1 MTRQS
6 QADRVLARLKQG
18 PATTWD
24 IGPALGILC
33 PTRRI
38 FELREAGFEIEMS
51 EQRRAG
57 KRVCTY
63 TLKGQQEL
71 FGSFDNNPTT
81 RLGPSLGLAQ
91 RANEGGIAG

>member
-1 MTRQS
+1 MTRQI

-63 TLKGQQEL
+63 TLKGQL
-71 FGSFDNNPTT
+71 SL
-81 RLGPSLGLAQ
+81 RLEDVA
-91 RANEGGIAG
+91 